1 MAEALATALLALGLV
16 FVVEGLIYA
25 IAPSIIEDL
34 LDAMRRMPLDQR
46 RAFGLGALAL
56 GVVLVWIARGLGT

>member
-46 RAFGLGALAL
+46 RVMGLGALAL
-56 GVVLVWIARGLGT
+56 GVALVWIAKGLGA